1 MGRKNDEKEIVEES
15 CEDSCCQQTDESEL
29 KEQFEELQEN
39 CVEDDPI
46 AILEHEK
53 EELKNAYL
61 RLSAETDNYR
71 KRIQQEK
78 ESFKKT
84 ALKDIIEKL
93 LPVIDN
99 LERSIEAAKTS
110 DNIESLREGVEMIL
124 AQFEGVLRDTG
135 LETIQLAEGDEFDP
149 QYCEAVMMEEKDD
162 LPYSMTIVDVFEVG
176 RKLGG
181 QIIRTA
187 KVKVAKKKS

>member
-1 MGRKNDEKEIVEES
+1 MDHNGEKNIVEES
-15 CEDSCCQQTDESEL
+15 CENTCCEQESEL
-29 KEQFEELQEN
+29 IEESQEN
-39 CVEDDPI
+39 NVEDDPI

-99 LERSIEAAKTS
+99 LERSIGAAKTS
-110 DNIESLREGVEMIL
+110 DNIESLREGVEMVL
-124 AQFEGVLRDTG
+124 TQFEGVLRDAG
-135 LETIQLAEGDEFDP
+135 LETVQLTKGDEFDP
-149 QYCEAVMMEEKDD
+149 QYCEAVLMEEQDD
-162 LPYSMTIVDVFEVG
+162 LPYSMTIIDVFEAG
-176 RKLGG
+176 RKLCG
-181 QIIRTA
+181 QVIRTA